1 MATVHNSA
9 NKGDIAKNVIMSG
22 DPLRIKAIA
31 EKYLDNYKLVNDI
44 RNIYAYTGTYKGKE
58 VTVMAHGM
66 GIPSMGIYAYE
77 LFKEYDVE
85 KIIRLGSCGAF
96 DERHKLLDIILV
108 ENSYTESTFAYQ
120 LDESKINYIPSNKEL
135 NSKIE
140 EVAKNNN
147 IEISKCNCLCSDV
160 FDWYVDNFNKFL
172 SRLPKEIDLQ
182 VAEME
187 SFALFYTAKVLGKK
201 AACIATVVDSQYYKR
216 QVTAEERQNGVN
228 QMVELALEAAI
239 LL

>member
-31 EKYLDNYKLVNDI
+31 EKYLDNYKLVNSI
-44 RNIYAYTGTYKGKE
+44 RNMYAYTGTYKGKE

-77 LFKEYDVE
+77 LFNEYGVE
-85 KIIRLGSCGAF
+85 KIIRLGTCGAF
-96 DERHKLLDIILV
+96 DERNKLLDIILV
-108 ENSYTESTFAYQ
+108 EKSYTESNFAYEFN
-120 LDESKINYIPSNKEL
+120 ESKINCVPSSKEL
-135 NSKIE
+135 NLKIE

-147 IEISKCNCLCSDV
+147 ISINKCNALSTDV
-160 FDWYVDNFNKFL
+160 FDWYVKDFGRFFN
-172 SRLPKEIDLQ
+172 RLPKELDLQ

-187 SFALFYTAKVLGKK
+187 SFGLFYLAYVFKK
-201 AACIATVVDSQYYKR
+201 EVACILTVADSHYKR
-216 QVTAEERQNGVN
+216 EVLSAEERQASVDK
-228 QMVELALEAAI
+228 MTVLALESI
-239 LL
+239 